1 MNASMLRVAE
11 ALRER
16 GVDAAV
22 QELPDSTRTAPE
34 AAAALGCDVAEIA
47 KSLVFRAVDS
57 GDAVLVIASGADRV
71 DETLLAAAVGEPI
84 GKADADFVR
93 ERTGFGIGGVPPVGH
108 AQPLPI
114 YIEENMLQLERIWAA
129 AGTPRAVFG
138 PVTPDELVR
147 AAGGRVVAVAV
158 KREPLSPGPGARS
171 PCRRSR

>member
-1 MNASMLRVAE
+1 MRRVAE
-11 ALRER
+11 ALRAR
-16 GVDAAV
+16 GVEAEV

-34 AAAALGCDVAEIA
+34 AATALGCDVAEIA
-47 KSLVFRAVDS
+47 KSLVFRATES
-57 GDAVLVIASGADRV
+57 GDPVLVIASGADRV
-71 DETLLAAAVGEPI
+71 DEGRLAEAVGEPI

-138 PVTPDELVR
+138 PVTPAELVR
-147 AAGGRVVAVAV
+147 ATGARVVSVA
-158 KREPLSPGPGARS
+158 AR
-171 PCRRSR
+171 R

>member
-1 MNASMLRVAE
+1 MRRVAE
-11 ALRER
+11 ALRAR
-16 GVDAAV
+16 GVEAEV

-34 AAAALGCDVAEIA
+34 AATALGCDIAEIA
-47 KSLVFRAVDS
+47 KSLVFRATES
-57 GDAVLVIASGADRV
+57 GDPVLVIASGADRV
-71 DETLLAAAVGEPI
+71 DEGRLAEAVGEPI

-138 PVTPDELVR
+138 PVTPAELVR
-147 AAGGRVVAVAV
+147 ATGARVVSVA
-158 KREPLSPGPGARS
+158 AR
-171 PCRRSR
+171 R

>member
-1 MNASMLRVAE
+1 MRRVEA

-16 GVDAAV
+16 GVGAEV
-22 QELPDSTRTAPE
+22 RELPDSTRTAPE

-47 KSLVFRAVDS
+47 KSLVFRGTES
-57 GDAVLVIASGADRV
+57 DAPVLVIASGADRV
-71 DETLLAAAVGEPI
+71 DESLLADAVGEPV
-84 GKADADFVR
+84 GKPDADFVR

-114 YIEENMLQLERIWAA
+114 YIEENMLGLERIWAA

-147 AAGGRVVAVAV
+147 LTGGRVVSVAV
-158 KREPLSPGPGARS
+158 KR
-171 PCRRSR
+171 

>member
-1 MNASMLRVAE
+1 MNASMRRVAE

-16 GVDAAV
+16 GVEAEV
-22 QELPDSTRTAPE
+22 RELPDSTRTAPE

-47 KSLVFRAVDS
+47 KSLVFRAAES
-57 GDAVLVIASGADRV
+57 GEPVLVVASGADRV
-71 DETLLAAAVGEPI
+71 DEALLSEAVGEPI

-108 AQPLPI
+108 AQPLSI
-114 YIEENMLQLERIWAA
+114 FIEERMLQLERIWAA

-147 AAGGRVVAVAV
+147 LTGGRVVAVAV
-158 KREPLSPGPGARS
+158 RP
-171 PCRRSR
+171 

>member
-1 MNASMLRVAE
+1 MAE
-11 ALRER
+11 ALRAR
-16 GVDAAV
+16 GVEAEV

-34 AAAALGCDVAEIA
+34 AATALGCDIAEIA
-47 KSLVFRAVDS
+47 KSLVFRATES
-57 GDAVLVIASGADRV
+57 GDPVLVIASGADRV
-71 DETLLAAAVGEPI
+71 DEGRLAEAVGEPI

-138 PVTPDELVR
+138 PVTPAELVR
-147 AAGGRVVAVAV
+147 ATGARVVSVA
-158 KREPLSPGPGARS
+158 AR
-171 PCRRSR
+171 R